1 MSTTPLSRI
10 LVPLDGSALAEEALW
25 VAAHLARRLDAA
37 LHIVTVRVSSDEAG
51 QTTARPGTIREIR
64 HDLREYLVEKADEL
78 ATTHGVSCS
87 CGVLHGRPSEA
98 LAEHVRANGIAL
110 VVMTAHGRSGVSRRW
125 IGSVTEAVVVRLP
138 VPVLVL
144 RPRIAPPCARFY
156 RILVALDGSAGV
168 GKVLSQAVALGVA
181 EPGTEFTL
189 VEIVEPPV
197 PVPRRSRILLGPDP
211 ASLVCRREAA
221 ARDLERRA
229 ERLRKHGLVVATQ
242 VLVATGVGERL
253 IELAT
258 KLDCHLIAVGTQRP
272 HANERLQLGSV
283 ADKVVRGA
291 SQPVLVVPV
300 QPQSV
305 RERLTRVVAGSTR
318 RRAARGKM
326 RRLSSAA
333 HELE

>member
-1 MSTTPLSRI
+1 MSTPPLSRI

-37 LHIVTVRVSSDEAG
+37 LHIVTVRVAPNEAG

-64 HDLREYLVEKADEL
+64 HDLREYLAEKADEL

-125 IGSVTEAVVVRLP
+125 IGSVTEAVVARLP

-156 RILVALDGSAGV
+156 RILVALDGSAGAR
-168 GKVLSQAVALGVA
+168 KVLSQAVALGVA

-197 PVPRRSRILLGPDP
+197 PAPRHSRILLGPDP
-211 ASLVCRREAA
+211 AASLVRRREAA

-229 ERLRKHGLVVATQ
+229 ERLRKHGLVVATR

-258 KLDCHLIAVGTQRP
+258 RLDCHLIAVGTQRP
-272 HANERLQLGSV
+272 RANERLQLGSV

-305 RERLTRVVAGSTR
+305 RERLTRVVVRSTR
-318 RRAARGKM
+318 RRAARGKNETA
-326 RRLSSAA
+326 LVGST
-333 HELE
+333 